1 MKSFLFII
9 LIAFIASKKYK
20 VKPGDTLISIASKH
34 NVKVSDLVSWN
45 KISNPNKI
53 NVGLELTVKKK
64 RKGDKTENPENPEP
78 KGKGG
83 KKDKTE
89 RPENPEPKVKDG
101 KKDKHKPGK
110 TETPGPKG
118 KKGKPKTYVT
128 EEQMRKMGFKN
139 CNIDDLNRALET
151 YGITTK
157 KRIRHFIAQ
166 CALESGLGKYTE
178 EIGNKCKK
186 YDHKKGLGNTKKGD
200 GCKYK
205 GAGYIQLTGKYN
217 YQQFANS
224 IGDDKVMEGVSYVAK
239 NYPWSSAGFWWK
251 NNKMNDLCD
260 RDPSVVAVT
269 KRVNGGTSALS
280 QRQKYYDK
288 ACTIF

>member
-1 MKSFLFII
+1 
-9 LIAFIASKKYK
+9 
-20 VKPGDTLISIASKH
+20 
-34 NVKVSDLVSWN
+34 
-45 KISNPNKI
+45 
-53 NVGLELTVKKK
+53 
-64 RKGDKTENPENPEP
+64 
-78 KGKGG
+78 
-83 KKDKTE
+83 
-89 RPENPEPKVKDG
+89 
-101 KKDKHKPGK
+101 
-110 TETPGPKG
+110 
-118 KKGKPKTYVT
+118 
-128 EEQMRKMGFKN
+128 MRKMGFKN

-166 CALESGLGKYTE
+166 WALESGLGKYTE

-239 NYPWSSAGFWWK
+239 NYP
-251 NNKMNDLCD
+251 
-260 RDPSVVAVT
+260 
-269 KRVNGGTSALS
+269 
-280 QRQKYYDK
+280 
-288 ACTIF
+288 

>member
-1 MKSFLFII
+1 M
-9 LIAFIASKKYK
+9 IAFIASKKYK
-20 VKPGDTLISIASKH
+20 VKPGDTLTSIAKKH

-64 RKGDKTENPENPEP
+64 RKGDKTENPENPEQ

-83 KKDKTE
+83 KKVKTE
-89 RPENPEPKVKDG
+89 KPENPERKGKDD

-110 TETPGPKG
+110 TETPGQKG

-139 CNIDDLNRALET
+139 CNIDDLNRALAT
-151 YGITTK
+151 YGITTP

-166 CALESGLGKYTE
+166 CAHESGLGKYTE
-178 EIGNKCKK
+178 ELGNNCKK
-186 YDHKKGLGNTKKGD
+186 YENRKGLGNNQKGD

-205 GAGYIQLTGKYN
+205 GAGFIQLTGRYN

-224 IGDDKVMEGVSYVAK
+224 IGDNKVMDGVSYVAK
-239 NYPWSSAGFWWK
+239 NYPWSSAAFWWS

-260 RDPSVVAVT
+260 KGASVEVIS
-269 KRVNGGTSALS
+269 KRVNGGYNGLS
-280 QRQKYYDK
+280 ERKRYYDK
-288 ACTIF
+288 ASNIF